1 MLNLFRQNIFAQY
14 AILLV
19 VTLLMWASSFMN
31 PVGMVSIDFNSP
43 LSMVLYLWLKKEPLT
58 ATILAYL
65 LMLGGG
71 YMLNTI
77 LYNRRLIGQNTILP
91 MFAYC
96 ILMSCSTETLGLSPI
111 VIVNIFV
118 IILMQQMMV
127 PDTLHVSFD
136 QIFNSAMVISI
147 ASLFYLPALT
157 MLISLLLIVIIHSLY
172 HWRHWVMLLLG
183 LAAPYIIVFVVYF
196 MSDSLTANSL
206 VIRNELEDIKLFIA
220 PSSFVQYLQQ
230 GGLILMIL
238 VGLIASISQS
248 RDITV
253 NRRNMAI
260 LATPLVGGLGLLPYN
275 TIFPIDFQFLAPSTA
290 VLIGIFFYNASPYT
304 ARNKKNWAVELL
316 FVMFALIGF
325 LPC

>member
-96 ILMSCSTETLGLSPI
+96 LLMSCSTETLGLSPI

-157 MLISLLLIVIIHSLY
+157 MLISMLLIVIIHSLY

-196 MSDSLTANSL
+196 MSDSLTANSFL
-206 VIRNELEDIKLFIA
+206 IRNELEDVKLFIA

-260 LATPLVGGLGLLPYN
+260 LATPLVGGLALLPYN